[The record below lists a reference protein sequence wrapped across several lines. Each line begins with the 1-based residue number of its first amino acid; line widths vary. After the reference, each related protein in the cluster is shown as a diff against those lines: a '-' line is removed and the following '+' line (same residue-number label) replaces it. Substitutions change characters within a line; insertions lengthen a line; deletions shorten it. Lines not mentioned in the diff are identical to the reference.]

1 MEPGIILYALLSQ
14 AAPVVALL
22 GYVDKQQVQQY
33 RIYPLRAPQNTPLP
47 YAVYQVVSGQA
58 DATMQCDLDDNA
70 RVQLSL
76 FAATYPGLVELHR
89 ACRAAVHGQ
98 RVGTATVDFD
108 GWQESFQ
115 DGALCYLRTQ
125 DYLFEGL
132 QP

>member
-1 MEPGIILYALLSQ
+1 MEPGAILTALLSQ

-22 GYVDKQQVQQY
+22 DHPKAGL

-58 DATMQCDLDDNA
+58 DATMNCDLDDTA

-76 FAATYPGLVELHR
+76 FAATYPDITALHA
-89 ACRAAVHGQ
+89 ACRAAAHGQ
-98 RVGTATVDFD
+98 RVGTVTVDFD
-108 GWQESFQ
+108 SYQESFQ
-115 DGALCYLRTQ
+115 DNATCFLRTQ

-132 QP
+132 TP

>member
-1 MEPGIILYALLSQ
+1 VEPGAILFDLLKQ

-33 RIYPLRAPQNTPLP
+33 RIYPLRAPQGTPLP

-58 DATMQCDLDDNA
+58 DATMQCDLDDTA

-76 FAATYPGLVELHR
+76 FAATYPDITVLHA
-89 ACRAAVHGQ
+89 ACRAAAHSK

-108 GWQESFQ
+108 SYQESFQ
-115 DGALCYLRTQ
+115 DGATCYLRTQ

-132 QP
+132 TP